1 MKHLATFLLLLSAVG
16 SRAQSIPNPGFES
29 NCNFDLT
36 GWNWFCTSPDYY
48 YTDGHNSCYALL
60 LPTSDDNSPCYSSGQ
75 LIGMH
80 TLMSGVQAGV
90 PYQLTLWENMSGP
103 DISSDVG
110 MFAMPSGQTPTSF
123 GEGVGLQAW
132 PVGIGNP
139 SFQWIQDFI
148 PFTIPV
154 QYAGMDFYFFIEYS
168 ASPDPIPGTKMFD
181 DIAITD
187 LSTGIGE
194 RSAISLRAYPNPAVD
209 LLTIQLDEVPISVN
223 VVDATGRT
231 FSLPTFHRIGLALR
245 MDVSSV
251 PPGLCVMLVKT
262 ASGTRTVRF
271 IKA

>member
-29 NCNFDLT
+29 NCNFDVT

-60 LPTSDDNSPCYSSGQ
+60 LPTSDENSPCYSSGQ
-75 LIGMH
+75 LIGTH

-90 PYQLTLWENMSGP
+90 PYQLTLWENMSSP

-132 PVGIGNP
+132 PVGFSNP
-139 SFQWIQDFI
+139 GVWIQDI
-148 PFTIPV
+148 MNFTIPV

-194 RSAISLRAYPNPAVD
+194 RSANSLRAYPNPAVD
-209 LLTIQLDEVPISVN
+209 LLTVQLDEVPIN
-223 VVDATGRT
+223 VSIIDATGRT
-231 FSLPTFHRIGLALR
+231 YSLPTFHRNGLALR
-245 MDVSSV
+245 MNVSSV

-262 ASGTRTVRF
+262 ASGIRTLRF